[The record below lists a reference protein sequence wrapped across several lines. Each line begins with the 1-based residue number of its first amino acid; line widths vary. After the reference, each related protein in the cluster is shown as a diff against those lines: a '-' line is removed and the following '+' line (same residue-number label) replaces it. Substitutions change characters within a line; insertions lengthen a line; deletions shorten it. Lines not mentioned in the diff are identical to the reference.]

1 MCAHTAGYVDTHH
14 KSGAVRPGS
23 KTDKADTGQACLPI
37 NFPLPPFF
45 FFFLCVL
52 RFLFRRWSF
61 IGGQQSLNLHIP
73 ALAQAETSPTRCSS
87 SHEEWGI

>member
-37 NFPLPPFF
+37 NFPLPSFF
-45 FFFLCVL
+45 FFFMCLALFISPMEFYRGAAVAEFAHPSFGTDRDLAHMVL
-52 RFLFRRWSF
+52 L
-61 IGGQQSLNLHIP
+61 L
-73 ALAQAETSPTRCSS
+73 T
-87 SHEEWGI
+87 